1 MKATITVDYVNQ
13 PKSPKGPGSIKSGG
27 VYYKVWPDMLAQFQQ
42 GASYDVEYDTEMYNG
57 KEQHT
62 IKKARVAGQAT
73 APSPKTNGAVPHAA
87 KDEQIFC
94 VALAKSYIEAGQL
107 PLKHTELVSALK
119 MFQVTYDQIWG
130 SGLNDPIDG
139 IPY

>member
-1 MKATITVDYVNQ
+1 MKTTITPDYINP
-13 PKSPKGPGSIKSGG
+13 PKTPKGPGSIKSGG
-27 VYYKVWPDMLAQFQQ
+27 IYYKVWPDLLEQFQQ
-42 GASYDVEYDTEMYNG
+42 GVAYEVEVETSMYNG

-73 APSPKTNGAVPHAA
+73 APPKTNGAVPHTA

-107 PLKHTELVSALK
+107 PLKHAELVSALK